1 MCLKQAI
8 TKQPTSQQTEMNS
21 VNQYRINQE
30 LSLFIPHVFPNFTED
45 YIENIFESYGDI
57 DHVDFVSKIDKLGK
71 QYNSVYIHFYKW
83 FNTKE
88 VEEFQKS
95 VEDPDNPPRIYH
107 DAPWFWIIFKN
118 NAKKYVPG
126 ERKERINIKDT
137 AVRPCVAEKEFYER
151 DDNDSV
157 PDLIPGERNILNL
170 SVDFEGETLMEF
182 ALRSELKKL
191 KKEVERLNTL
201 LQESEDNAKKQ
212 LEDNVKLYGEV
223 ERLTFEKEEL
233 QEKADRSSGQ
243 LETAERSVARYQNLS
258 KDYYKLLDEKDDLEE
273 EKADLE
279 AHIMN
284 QEVMIND
291 KDTQIRNLQKFIQEE
306 QISKRELV
314 VEYMTLKSE
323 KIELLDENDD
333 LKEDRK
339 QLTEDN
345 DNLKEDNDRLEEEND
360 RLKEEKADLEASV
373 DALHEEQ
380 ELMQLLVE
388 DLSNQIK
395 ATNPTQDHS
404 ESLSY
409 YIIQR
414 EDMIDRI
421 VDTIQNSMDLQ
432 TAKETVGRIYQN
444 PEYYPVASYLKD
456 EDSQPD
462 ADMSYEEFVEDQ
474 EVFAGYSG

>member
-1 MCLKQAI
+1 
-8 TKQPTSQQTEMNS
+8 
-21 VNQYRINQE
+21 
-30 LSLFIPHVFPNFTED
+30 
-45 YIENIFESYGDI
+45 
-57 DHVDFVSKIDKLGK
+57 
-71 QYNSVYIHFYKW
+71 
-83 FNTKE
+83 
-88 VEEFQKS
+88 
-95 VEDPDNPPRIYH
+95 
-107 DAPWFWIIFKN
+107 
-118 NAKKYVPG
+118 
-126 ERKERINIKDT
+126 
-137 AVRPCVAEKEFYER
+137 
-151 DDNDSV
+151 
-157 PDLIPGERNILNL
+157 
-170 SVDFEGETLMEF
+170 
-182 ALRSELKKL
+182 
-191 KKEVERLNTL
+191 
-201 LQESEDNAKKQ
+201 
-212 LEDNVKLYGEV
+212 
-223 ERLTFEKEEL
+223 
-233 QEKADRSSGQ
+233 
-243 LETAERSVARYQNLS
+243 
-258 KDYYKLLDEKDDLEE
+258 
-273 EKADLE
+273 
-279 AHIMN
+279 
-284 QEVMIND
+284 MIND
-291 KDTQIRNLQKFIQEE
+291 KDTQIRNLKEFLHKE

-314 VEYMTLKSE
+314 VEYITLKSE

-345 DNLKEDNDRLEEEND
+345 DNLKEENDRLEEEND

-456 EDSQPD
+456 EDSEPD

-474 EVFAGYSG
+474 EVFAGYRVARSLSI

>member
-21 VNQYRINQE
+21 DNQYRINQE

-57 DHVDFVSKIDKLGK
+57 DHVDFVSKINKLGK
-71 QYNSVYIHFYKW
+71 QYNSVYIHFYAW

-88 VEEFQKS
+88 VEEFQKR
-95 VEDPDNPPRIYH
+95 VEDPDNPLRIYH

-137 AVRPCVAEKEFYER
+137 IAAVRPCFAENKEFYER

-157 PDLIPGERNILNL
+157 PDLIPTSESNILNL
-170 SVDFEGETLMEF
+170 SLDFEGETLMEF

-201 LQESEDNAKKQ
+201 LQESEDNAKKH
-212 LEDNVKLYGEV
+212 LKDNVKLYGEV

-233 QEKADRSSGQ
+233 QEKADRNSDQ
-243 LETAERSVARYQNLS
+243 LEIAERSVARHQNLS
-258 KDYYKLLDEKDDLEE
+258 KHYYKLLDEKDDLEE

-291 KDTQIRNLQKFIQEE
+291 KDTQIRKQKKFIQFI
-306 QISKRELV
+306 Q
-314 VEYMTLKSE
+314 
-323 KIELLDENDD
+323 
-333 LKEDRK
+333 
-339 QLTEDN
+339 
-345 DNLKEDNDRLEEEND
+345 
-360 RLKEEKADLEASV
+360 EEKADLEASV
-373 DALHEEQ
+373 NALHQEQ

-395 ATNPTQDHS
+395 TSNSTQDDS
-404 ESLSY
+404 ESLHY
-409 YIIQR
+409 LIIQR

-421 VDTIQNSMDLQ
+421 VDTIQNSGDLQ
-432 TAKETVGRIYQN
+432 TAKEAVDSIYQN
-444 PEYYPVASYLKD
+444 PEYYPVASYLSKND
-456 EDSQPD
+456 EDSEPD

-474 EVFAGYSG
+474 EEFAGYRVARSLSI

>member
-1 MCLKQAI
+1 
-8 TKQPTSQQTEMNS
+8 
-21 VNQYRINQE
+21 
-30 LSLFIPHVFPNFTED
+30 
-45 YIENIFESYGDI
+45 
-57 DHVDFVSKIDKLGK
+57 
-71 QYNSVYIHFYKW
+71 
-83 FNTKE
+83 
-88 VEEFQKS
+88 
-95 VEDPDNPPRIYH
+95 
-107 DAPWFWIIFKN
+107 
-118 NAKKYVPG
+118 
-126 ERKERINIKDT
+126 
-137 AVRPCVAEKEFYER
+137 
-151 DDNDSV
+151 
-157 PDLIPGERNILNL
+157 LNL

-258 KDYYKLLDEKDDLEE
+258 KDYYKLLDEKDDLEQ
-273 EKADLE
+273 EKFDLE
-279 AHIMN
+279 AHITN

-291 KDTQIRNLQKFIQEE
+291 KDTQIRNLKEFLHKE

-314 VEYMTLKSE
+314 VEYITLKSE

-456 EDSQPD
+456 EDSEPD

-474 EVFAGYSG
+474 EVFAGYRVARSLSI